1 MFSKHIVFTKNDNNI
16 IELNNK
22 FSYKKNLWY
31 IWLSIAFSLFLLQA
45 STIDVLPSLMQ
56 DEAQITDYGR
66 LALDSVSR
74 WSVTWW
80 IAGDKPLFLWSYL
93 GPLFAEISF
102 QIGGSSG
109 VGPRIMALS
118 GGLVAG
124 IIAFGWLLERKVPPI
139 LAAILAIIFL
149 IDPLSTLSQRMARSD
164 SWVIAFC
171 LASCWILR
179 LSSSRQGFSKRK
191 LLILSG
197 ILAATASFVWPSAM
211 FLYPLICLELYY
223 SVYGL
228 TETKNYWKDL
238 IVDVSWFLF
247 GGLCISIILII
258 PIRHQLVTIMVDMKH
273 MVALN
278 VNNTTTP
285 IQRLM
290 TLFSYQPWEK
300 LIKAF
305 AKTLSPS
312 LPFLALWA
320 LVFRRERGLL
330 LVAIIT
336 LSMIFMTLVYEFRI
350 LYLLPYLLAITGS
363 LFQYLNLDLSKVI
376 IKRISVTLLTLSLVW
391 SIGITIFLRSTIAYH
406 DRTLHDRSL
415 ITNAT
420 KKAIGPGNFKVF
432 LAFTYELYFAGR
444 SLGWQLYTPYI
455 QFSYDSSGNWIRK
468 DDFQPKDKFIKLMST
483 MDYAIF
489 PVGKINNDMDKQLK
503 LSGLNYKCTIHI
515 GDNIATNNNALK
527 TSRMHQ
533 IILWFLRGAER
544 YGPYMLY
551 ARTNDNK
558 EVLEN
563 IVRQK
568 TIK

>member
-1 MFSKHIVFTKNDNNI
+1 MFSKQISLTKDSQIVSNLTKM
-16 IELNNK
+16 
-22 FSYKKNLWY
+22 FSYNKNLWY
-31 IWLSIAFSLFLLQA
+31 IWLSIAFGLFLLQA
-45 STIDVLPSLMQ
+45 STIGVLPSLMQ

-124 IIAFGWLLERKVPPI
+124 IMAFGWLLERKVPSI
-139 LAAILAIIFL
+139 IAAILAIIFL
-149 IDPLSTLSQRMARSD
+149 IDPLFTLSQRMARSD

-179 LSSSRQGFSKRK
+179 LSSSKKGFSKIR
-191 LLILSG
+191 LQILSG
-197 ILAATASFVWPSAM
+197 ILAATASFVWPSAI

-228 TETKNYWKDL
+228 TETKGAWKDL
-238 IVDVSWFLF
+238 FVCVGWFLF
-247 GGLCISIILII
+247 GGVFVSIILVI
-258 PIRHQLVTIMVDMKH
+258 PIRQQLVTIMLDMKH

-278 VNNTTTP
+278 VNDTTTP

-305 AKTLSPS
+305 AKTLSPG
-312 LPFLALWA
+312 LPLLALWA

-330 LVAIIT
+330 FVAIIT

-363 LFQYLNLDLSKVI
+363 LFQHINLDLSKVI

-391 SIGITIFLRSTIAYH
+391 SIGITIFLRSAIAFN
-406 DRTLHDRSL
+406 DRTLHDRNL

-489 PVGKINNDMDKQLK
+489 PVGKINSDMDKQLK
-503 LSGLNYKCTIHI
+503 LSGLNYKCTIYI
-515 GDNIATNNNALK
+515 GDNIAINSNALQ

-551 ARTNDNK
+551 ARTKDNK
-558 EVLEN
+558 KIFER
-563 IVRQK
+563 IARQK
-568 TIK
+568 TTK